1 MWLDTIQFIS
11 NWKTQWYDCDS
22 VILSCNIDFNHKI
35 KSTSIQLG
43 IQYVSENNLENLDR
57 DVSSWNVVIE
67 NLGDTNEMLQA

>member
-11 NWKTQWYDCDS
+11 NGKTQWYDCDS

-43 IQYVSENNLENLDR
+43 IQYVSEHNLENLDR